1 MAFGGFDDM
10 DEEFELF
17 QCPVCIESLI
27 DKQPRLLHC
36 GHTFCTPCLHNIKER
51 DKIIC
56 PKCRRKTPIPS
67 GIEGLARNTDLAKIK
82 EREEELIKRKSGKC
96 QMCKLDKK
104 AKFICTTCHNK
115 PICKNCAEFH
125 KNVPALSSHKVLPID
140 GKTGTEQVCENHDE
154 ILNYYCPECSE
165 TVCIICISG
174 PNHADHTEKLVDLEK
189 ATKDAKQNIE
199 SLKNDFDITHS
210 KFASGL
216 PVLNRERII
225 TKQIKNTLQA
235 KLDYLNQEMNK
246 VTNTENVLKRLSTR
260 FEEEMKMTAEIKEQ
274 LEDVNMCKEETDIH
288 KLLENFNRAKNE
300 LETMKELL
308 NQDFKSLQY
317 SAGKVLC
324 DDDLGK
330 VKIIE
335 NKTVKEIQE
344 QELSQ
349 NPPLLGLEIEVCD
362 IIKNKN
368 YFYVKDLIPVLDG
381 TVLLH
386 IREILK
392 SHEDGAQYS
401 DYVIRIDTSGKLL
414 RKYTIAKVLQGNHM
428 LCACIHK
435 EKLLIST
442 SNGCIVTMNLDGPPN
457 VVLTQTKLPIKPV
470 AHITAFNSN
479 TLLVTQKQSV
489 EHNQYTDNPG
499 KVYEYNI
506 DDKHSEVKLLH
517 ISNPGK
523 VRICE
528 DGQVTKF
535 VISCDNYRYINR
547 FATRYIVK
555 IFDSNWQIVT
565 TIEKD
570 RSNFF
575 SPVTTPSGSLLVVE
589 RMPSFGWFVSKFV
602 KYNSQGNLQLVFGTS
617 VVSSRH
623 SYNNDLIA
631 YTPPYLWAAK
641 NYRNP
646 EKPIQ
651 VQNTLRLYLI
661 DSPIPEG
668 FRKLSWLNR
677 HFQHVR
683 RDKFRTLFTLIMLIL
698 VLIFCM
704 IEIATHGIKVIKLM
718 FFSLIMFLLFLFYTF
733 PEN

>member
-10 DEEFELF
+10 DEMFELF
-17 QCPVCIESLI
+17 ECPVCIEPLI

-36 GHTFCTPCLHNIKER
+36 GHTFCTPCLHKIKER
-51 DKIIC
+51 DNIFC

-67 GIEGLARNTDLAKIK
+67 GIEGLAKNTDLAKIK
-82 EREEELIKRKSGKC
+82 EHEEELIKRKSGKC
-96 QMCKLDKK
+96 QMCKLDNK
-104 AKFICTTCHNK
+104 AEYICTTCHK
-115 PICKNCAEFH
+115 KLICKNCADFH

-174 PNHADHTEKLVDLEK
+174 PNHADHTEKIVDLEK

-274 LEDVNMCKEETDIH
+274 LDDVNMCKEETDIH

-300 LETMKELL
+300 LETMNELL

-324 DDDLGK
+324 DEDLGK
-330 VKIIE
+330 IKMNE
-335 NKTVKEIQE
+335 NKTVKKIQE

-349 NPPLLGLEIEVCD
+349 DPPLLGLEIEVCD

-368 YFYVKDLIPVLDG
+368 YFYVKDLIPVWDG

-414 RKYTIAKVLQGNHM
+414 RKYTIGEVLPGNHM
-428 LCACIHK
+428 LCACVH
-435 EKLLIST
+435 EETLLIST

-457 VVLTQTKLPIKPV
+457 VVLTQTELPFKPV

-479 TLLVTQKQSV
+479 TLLVTQKESV
-489 EHNQYTDNPG
+489 EHEEYTDNHG

-506 DDKHSEVKLLH
+506 DDKHSEIKLPH
-517 ISNPGK
+517 ISNPEK
-523 VRICE
+523 MCLFFTMNKR
-528 DGQVTKF
+528 QNLSSA
-535 VISCDNYRYINR
+535 VII
-547 FATRYIVK
+547 
-555 IFDSNWQIVT
+555 
-565 TIEKD
+565 
-570 RSNFF
+570 
-575 SPVTTPSGSLLVVE
+575 
-589 RMPSFGWFVSKFV
+589 
-602 KYNSQGNLQLVFGTS
+602 
-617 VVSSRH
+617 
-623 SYNNDLIA
+623 
-631 YTPPYLWAAK
+631 
-641 NYRNP
+641 
-646 EKPIQ
+646 
-651 VQNTLRLYLI
+651 I
-661 DSPIPEG
+661 D
-668 FRKLSWLNR
+668 
-677 HFQHVR
+677 
-683 RDKFRTLFTLIMLIL
+683 T
-698 VLIFCM
+698 
-704 IEIATHGIKVIKLM
+704 
-718 FFSLIMFLLFLFYTF
+718 
-733 PEN
+733 